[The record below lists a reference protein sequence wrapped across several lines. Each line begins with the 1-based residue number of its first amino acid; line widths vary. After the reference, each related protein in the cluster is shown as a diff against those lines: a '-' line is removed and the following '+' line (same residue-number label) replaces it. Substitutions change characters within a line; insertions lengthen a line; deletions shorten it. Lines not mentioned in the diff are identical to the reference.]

1 MKRKKIVVAL
11 GHKALGTTLPEQK
24 AAVKRSAKV
33 IADLVA
39 AGADVVIT
47 HSNAPQVGMIHM
59 AMNEFGKMHTDY
71 SAAPMS
77 VCSAMSEGYI
87 GYDLQNAIRAELL
100 RRGIFK
106 TTSTILT
113 QVEVDPYDDAF
124 NNPVKLIGRTLTKE
138 EADAEEE
145 KGNYVTKTE
154 DGYRRIVAAPKPQ
167 DIVEIDSIRL
177 LLDAGQ
183 VVIAAGGGGI
193 PVLPQNEELKGASA
207 VIEKDLTSGLMA
219 EMLNA
224 DMLMILTSVEN
235 VSINYGTPDEKP
247 LEHITVADAKKYI
260 AEGQFGENSMLP
272 KMEAAVSF
280 LEKGIGRTAVIT
292 SIDSA
297 LAGFQGK
304 TGTIIERN
312 AVAEIHID
320 LLLFHLRGAAVADV
334 RKRVRIAE
342 ALFRVLELVDF
353 TLLLRIPDFQELLVI
368 FPRHE
373 KVEIIVPRN
382 KAAVADCTDT
392 AAAAEITG
400 QMVSLAPV
408 VKHDGHF
415 QIFFLQPAPNFVLG
429 IKHLFSPLPL
439 RSG

>member
-145 KGNYVTKTE
+145 KGNFVTKVGE
-154 DGYRRIVAAPKPQ
+154 GQYRRILAAPKPQ
-167 DIVEIDSIRL
+167 KIVEIETVKVLSAAEQI
-177 LLDAGQ
+177 
-183 VVIAAGGGGI
+183 VIAAGGGGI
-193 PVLPQNEELKGASA
+193 PVLEQGTQLNGASA
-207 VIEKDLTSGLMA
+207 IIEKDLAAGLLA
-219 EMLNA
+219 EELNA
-224 DMLMILTSVEN
+224 DTLMILTSVEK
-235 VSINYGTPDEKP
+235 VSLDHNTDHESYLDTISTE
-247 LEHITVADAKKYI
+247 DAKKYI
-260 AEGQFGENSMLP
+260 AGKQFAAGSMLP
-272 KMEAAVSF
+272 KIEAGVSF
-280 LEKGIGRTAVIT
+280 VEKGTGRRTIIT
-292 SIDSA
+292 DMA
-297 LAGFQGK
+297 HAKDGYREK
-304 TGTIIERN
+304 TGTII
-312 AVAEIHID
+312 
-320 LLLFHLRGAAVADV
+320 
-334 RKRVRIAE
+334 K
-342 ALFRVLELVDF
+342 
-353 TLLLRIPDFQELLVI
+353 
-368 FPRHE
+368 
-373 KVEIIVPRN
+373 
-382 KAAVADCTDT
+382 
-392 AAAAEITG
+392 
-400 QMVSLAPV
+400 
-408 VKHDGHF
+408 
-415 QIFFLQPAPNFVLG
+415 
-429 IKHLFSPLPL
+429 
-439 RSG
+439 